1 MHHSLRNCNDTHDTH
16 DAHDISA
23 LRATIINVISIYKK
37 KKQKK
42 SNMGETVVHMHNEQT
57 KIKYTRLQR
66 TNAQRTTHNAQ
77 LPYRCHMLSKWK
89 ENSSPPQNNAATG
102 ARRGSQQRSETN
114 RHART
119 QHHTP
124 ATTCSS
130 PHPLCSYS
138 TGLAARPVVTC
149 IIYKG
154 FVYHNYLD
162 GVIEMEIKSLGP
174 LRGREEQ
181 RSRAGGARAAA
192 IYTRGRFV
200 CAWARVCCLGG
211 RAMVEMRGSRHRTA
225 AGQRRGPDSSAGG
238 RRAQRQN
245 TPPRRLGL
253 ALGPYCVA
261 LVPDALCPKNLC
273 PLPCCPSALL
283 HLSH

>member
-1 MHHSLRNCNDTHDTH
+1 MRETAHPRNSEENTT
-16 DAHDISA
+16 ARI
-23 LRATIINVISIYKK
+23 LRATF
-37 KKQKK
+37 
-42 SNMGETVVHMHNEQT
+42 
-57 KIKYTRLQR
+57 
-66 TNAQRTTHNAQ
+66 
-77 LPYRCHMLSKWK
+77 PYRCHMLSKWK

-174 LRGREEQ
+174 LRGRGEQ
-181 RSRAGGARAAA
+181 RSQAGGSENRRYLYAWERCPCAGGCA
-192 IYTRGRFV
+192 V
-200 CAWARVCCLGG
+200 CADARWWGCAATAREQPQDSGAG
-211 RAMVEMRGSRHRTA
+211 QTA
-225 AGQRRGPDSSAGG
+225 AQAGAVRSDKIRRPGG
-238 RRAQRQN
+238 
-245 TPPRRLGL
+245 
-253 ALGPYCVA
+253 
-261 LVPDALCPKNLC
+261 
-273 PLPCCPSALL
+273 
-283 HLSH
+283 

>member
-1 MHHSLRNCNDTHDTH
+1 MR
-16 DAHDISA
+16 
-23 LRATIINVISIYKK
+23 
-37 KKQKK
+37 
-42 SNMGETVVHMHNEQT
+42 ETVLPRNSKHN
-57 KIKYTRLQR
+57 
-66 TNAQRTTHNAQ
+66 TTARILCAT

-89 ENSSPPQNNAATG
+89 ENSSPPQNNAATR
-102 ARRGSQQRSETN
+102 ARRGSQQRGETN

-130 PHPLCSYS
+130 PHPLCSY
-138 TGLAARPVVTC
+138 TANLAARPVVTC

-174 LRGREEQ
+174 LRGRGEQ
-181 RSRAGGARAAA
+181 RSQAGGSAGRRYLYAWE
-192 IYTRGRFV
+192 ICLRGRACV
-200 CAWARVCCLGG
+200 G
-211 RAMVEMRGSRHRTA
+211 MRRDCQRTA

-253 ALGPYCVA
+253 VPGPYR
-261 LVPDALCPKNLC
+261 
-273 PLPCCPSALL
+273 LP
-283 HLSH
+283 

>member
-1 MHHSLRNCNDTHDTH
+1 MRETVHPRNSEHNTTTR
-16 DAHDISA
+16 I
-23 LRATIINVISIYKK
+23 LRAT
-37 KKQKK
+37 
-42 SNMGETVVHMHNEQT
+42 
-57 KIKYTRLQR
+57 
-66 TNAQRTTHNAQ
+66 

-174 LRGREEQ
+174 LRGRGEQ
-181 RSRAGGARAAA
+181 RSQAGGARAAA
-192 IYTRGRFV
+192 IYTRGSAVRARAGALFV
-200 CAWARVCCLGG
+200 RTRVRGDAGLPPQKG
-211 RAMVEMRGSRHRTA
+211 RRTA
-225 AGQRRGPDSSAGG
+225 ARARQQRR
-238 RRAQRQN
+238 RA
-245 TPPRRLGL
+245 P
-253 ALGPYCVA
+253 CVA
-261 LVPDALCPKNLC
+261 TKYTAPAVRACVG
-273 PLPCCPSALL
+273 ALL
-283 HLSH
+283 RGPST